1 MKRFLKIILSIAVFW
16 GALTIFVEMPGP
28 SREKIFMAGDSHLS
42 AVILYDADPFYNLDE
57 QVCIAFAESLVE
69 SGYSVKV
76 MTVKAARRQKSQEYN
91 LYVFCA
97 NTYNWAPDWAMK
109 KYIGENRHAL
119 TGKNVAAMTVGS
131 GATSRSKRMF
141 EDFIN
146 GTGANLLG
154 SQTYWLMKPNS
165 ASARTDSNVEGAVE
179 MARAF
184 GQKVAKELM
193 SLS

>member
-28 SREKIFMAGDSHLS
+28 SREKIFMAGDSHPS
-42 AVILYDADPFYNLDE
+42 AMIVYDADPFYNLDE
-57 QVCIAFAESLVE
+57 QVCTAFAESLVE

-76 MTVKAARRQKSQEYN
+76 MTVKAARKQKAQEYN
-91 LYVFCA
+91 LYVFCT
-97 NTYNWAPDWAMK
+97 NTYNWAPDWAIK
-109 KYIGENRHAL
+109 KYIGQNRQVL
-119 TGKNVAAMTVGS
+119 TGKNVAAITLGS

-154 SQTYWLMKPNS
+154 SQTYWLMRPNS
-165 ASARTDSNVEGAVE
+165 ASARTDSNVQGAVE

-184 GQKVAKELM
+184 GQRVAKQMM